1 MFLLTVFLT
10 SQTKRVKHK
19 PIQAKPSQI
28 GNSGN
33 LYKPSLVLQLGLKS
47 LPRIAIYRVVENGRK
62 SGGGGLEG
70 QVKWTF
76 Y

>member
-28 GNSGN
+28 GNS
-33 LYKPSLVLQLGLKS
+33 KS